1 MALTDKLTAIADGF
15 RLSRETDKKFTLEE
29 MAVLAAE
36 KASSVPDGTDVTFGN
51 VKKIVV
57 TPAPDNKAYYNGV
70 LLPRIP
76 EDVLAQYPYAW
87 IRNDGA
93 NGNYN
98 LVFGKQPWYFDPQPA
113 LICGDNSSLPYYSI
127 PISSYSTATEWTNQ
141 KDGGGTNFGLAS
153 NRTVLWSNHD
163 IPNGSATATDIY
175 FVGSEPVTEIE
186 SSTLVPVEREETYA
200 ISSESLNALGAVTQK
215 MAGKKALMTVAD
227 MVYWLNRVAFI
238 PQGNAENT
246 SSVSQIS
253 SAVGIVPTV
262 YRGTAI
268 STQSVVNFS
277 NAVGSI
283 VESA

>member
-1 MALTDKLTAIADGF
+1 MALTDKLTAIADAIRAKTGK
-15 RLSRETDKKFTLEE
+15 TDALTLAQMPGEIE
-29 MAVLAAE
+29 GIQTGSA
-36 KASSVPDGTDVTFGN
+36 PDGTSVTFGN

-76 EDVLAQYPYAW
+76 EDVLAECPYAW
-87 IRNDGA
+87 IRNDTQ
-93 NGNYN
+93 NGKY
-98 LVFGKQPWYFDPQPA
+98 D
-113 LICGDNSSLPYYSI
+113 LILSTVPFYVESASVITTGGPNSKMYRI
-127 PISSYSTATEWTNQ
+127 AISAAETATEWAYNQ
-141 KDGGGTNFGLAS
+141 DTTAGFGYDS
-153 NRTVLWSNHD
+153 SRTVLWSNHD

-175 FVGSEPVTEIE
+175 FAGSEPVTEIE

-200 ISSESLNALGAVTQK
+200 IASESLNALGAVTQK

-227 MVYWLNRVAFI
+227 MVYWLNRVQYV

-268 STQSVVNFS
+268 STQSVFNFS